1 MTTQSQPTIFS
12 FDSNIKISV
21 ISKLGAPWFYA
32 SEVCKAIGI
41 ANHRDAVRK
50 LDDDEKDVGLTDT
63 LGGEQEA
70 IIISES
76 GLYTLILRCRDA
88 VTPGTIPYRF
98 RKWVTSEVLPA
109 IRQTGKYHHRMPE
122 TLADLAGTAPAAL
135 PAAPSVDQNMMQ
147 AIMAAI
153 QSQAKRYSYP
163 TKPNFMENFHTPEGV
178 RLLAQRSQL
187 MELLQELHTDG
198 NNVDA
203 PMAELVCMSNYITDV
218 SRILED
224 IATHA
229 AYIGNRAK
237 E

>member
-1 MTTQSQPTIFS
+1 MTTQITKPAVFEFEAATTIRAITK
-12 FDSNIKISV
+12 N
-21 ISKLGAPWFYA
+21 GEPWFVA
-32 SEVCKAIGI
+32 MDVCKALQLT
-41 ANHRDAVRK
+41 NPTMSLK
-50 LDDDEKDVGLTDT
+50 SLDDDERSKFN
-63 LGGEQEA
+63 LGRQGNVN
-70 IIISES
+70 IISES

-122 TLADLAGTAPAAL
+122 TLADLAGTAPATL
-135 PAAPSVDQNMMQ
+135 PAAPSIDQNMMQ

-163 TKPNFMENFHTPEGV
+163 TKQNFMENFHTPEGV

-187 MELLQELHTDG
+187 MELLQELHADG

-203 PMAELVCMSNYITDV
+203 PTAELVCMCNYITDV